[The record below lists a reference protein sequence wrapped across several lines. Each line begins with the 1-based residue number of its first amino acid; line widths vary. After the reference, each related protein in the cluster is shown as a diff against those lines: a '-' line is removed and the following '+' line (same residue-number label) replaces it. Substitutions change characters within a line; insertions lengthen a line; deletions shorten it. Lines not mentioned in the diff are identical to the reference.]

1 MVYAEIN
8 GQVKIVFLQI
18 CFKMFHV
25 PHIFCAIQ
33 HNGIL
38 VHVNTQQLSK
48 CMKQKLFT

>member
-8 GQVKIVFLQI
+8 GQVNVILSQI
-18 CFKMFHV
+18 YSKMFHV
-25 PHIFCAIQ
+25 PYIFAIQ

-48 CMKQKLFT
+48 CMMQKLFT

>member
-8 GQVKIVFLQI
+8 GQVNVVLSQL

-25 PHIFCAIQ
+25 PHICGIQ

-38 VHVNTQQLSK
+38 VYVNTRQLSS